1 MITSFKE
8 LTVWQ
13 RSMQLVAE
21 VYDTTSHLPDSERY
35 GITSQLRR
43 AALSIPANIAEG
55 RGRKTTK
62 DFLHFLRIADG
73 SASEVETYLETLRML
88 YPAIDRARCPALLDE
103 VQRML
108 AVMIRKLEARRS
120 SLEAKSC

>member
-1 MITSFKE
+1 MIISFRE

-21 VYDTTSHLPDSERY
+21 VYDTTSRLPTAERY

-55 RGRKTTK
+55 RGRKTIR

-73 SASEVETYLETLRML
+73 SASEVETYLEALRLL
-88 YPAIDRARCPALLDE
+88 YPATERDRCSVLLDE
-103 VQRML
+103 VQKML

-120 SLEAKSC
+120 SLEAKSS